1 MTTSTTEEPFVN
13 KQQHKQQPARTTN
26 GSGAPAAVQSVEIA
40 AAILQALA
48 DAGQP
53 VRVSDLARSMQ
64 HTKARVHRH
73 LVTLR
78 GLGMVAQEPET
89 ERYYLGW
96 RMFDLGLAAGR
107 QYDIKRLAEPIMNVL
122 RDQLQETVVL
132 SVPVNDEA
140 MVVACATY
148 SANVCITVQ
157 EGNRLPAVGSAQG
170 RVLLA
175 FQEQPDLPQAGQA
188 GVTETD
194 TQLLAERL
202 ARIRER
208 FYDFAPNEVLAG
220 INTIAVPVFGGRDRI
235 LGAIG
240 VVGLVQNLPGPPS
253 PEQLRWLRKAAGD
266 ISRHLGSGI
275 YDE

>member
-1 MTTSTTEEPFVN
+1 MTTSTAKESAI
-13 KQQHKQQPARTTN
+13 KKRQPIRAAN
-26 GSGAPAAVQSVEIA
+26 GSGALAAVQSVEIA

-78 GLGMVAQEPET
+78 RLGLVAQEPET

-96 RMFDLGLAAGR
+96 RMFDLGVAAGR
-107 QYDIKRLAEPIMNVL
+107 QYDIKRVAEPVMNEL
-122 RDQLQETVVL
+122 RDHLEETVVL

-140 MVVACATY
+140 MVVACSVY
-148 SANVCITVQ
+148 STNVCITVQ

-175 FQEQPDLPQAGQA
+175 FQDQPVLPAAGENGFTA
-188 GVTETD
+188 NDAE
-194 TQLLAERL
+194 LLDARL
-202 ARIRER
+202 KLIRKR

-240 VVGLVQNLPGPPS
+240 IVGLVQNLPGAPS
-253 PEQLRWLRKAAGD
+253 PQQLQWLRKAAGA
-266 ISRHLGSGI
+266 ISRHLGSDI
-275 YDE
+275 YGD